1 MPGGRGDIG
10 AARILVDLAKS
21 PRGTG
26 LILDADPRAASL
38 LGMEAFEMVGVPLAD
53 LTPAD
58 HAGSVSRLLLDL
70 ALPRTAD
77 PQVPLDPPVTRS
89 PLLLRGRGGEAVLCL
104 VSAWPVEG
112 PDGGRAA
119 VVELE
124 RPRGSTGAD
133 WDSWAMLHAM
143 ATLRGQSIWAY
154 DEEHDRF
161 RWVENSLEYNG
172 HHTAGHLPLREVLD
186 QLHPEDAPQVED
198 AFWALRR
205 GEREVVDVWFRHPD
219 GEGGY
224 RWLHSVSRIMRIGF
238 DGTRRIVGSTSD
250 RTGAVEHYRAV
261 AREHTRQS
269 GLVRELAAAFVG
281 AKTEEELT
289 DAILHKVAP
298 AFAGTGTLLA
308 FVENERLR
316 VTFGEGIDPAMAR
329 SLHGMRL
336 DAPKPLAHAI
346 LTGHTQVIAT
356 REAYRAAWPQAHGLL
371 DATTAQSFLMVP
383 FAAEPGRPL
392 GGWVITYDAP
402 YRTTEQERTLLDV
415 IAELAGQA
423 WERIRLSTARL
434 ELVGALQRDMLPA
447 VLPAVEGFEIAA
459 RYSPANEGLEVGG
472 DWYDV
477 IALPDGT
484 VACIIGD
491 VQGHNV
497 QAAALMGQVRTAMHA
512 YAWEDPS
519 PDRVLERT
527 NELMLQMGATGFATC
542 LYALVDPLGRVV
554 SARAG
559 HVPPVLGAST
569 GAWAPE
575 TPGGLPLGVQNG
587 TRYPLTQSHLG
598 RGETLALFTDGLVE
612 GPRLSLDDG
621 MALVC
626 RTLDESVGAPVEGI
640 ADAVMSCARATFHDD
655 DRAVLVVRRAAAAW
669 AGPPTGAPGAA
680 PSSWAA
686 SRQHSGRGKSQSGD
700 GG

>member
-1 MPGGRGDIG
+1 MNPRPAGHTSPTRAGDCAVG
-10 AARILVDLAKS
+10 SARILVALGNGSQEFGVITDVNS
-21 PRGTG
+21 
-26 LILDADPRAASL
+26 RAAAL
-38 LGMEAFEMVGVPLAD
+38 LNLDPLEAVGSPLTA
-53 LTPAD
+53 LAPSG
-58 HAGSVSRLLLDL
+58 HAGSATRLLLDV
-70 ALPRTAD
+70 ALSRPAGRPVPSAIGSRTAAAGL
-77 PQVPLDPPVTRS
+77 PATRS
-89 PLLLRGRGGEAVLCL
+89 PLLLRRGGDEDVLCL
-104 VSAWPVEG
+104 VSAWPAYG
-112 PDGGRAA
+112 PDGRPAA
-119 VVELE
+119 AVELE
-124 RPRGSTGAD
+124 PSSAGS
-133 WDSWAMLHAM
+133 DSWAMLHAM
-143 ATLRGQSIWAY
+143 AALRGESVWAY

-161 RWVENSLEYNG
+161 WWVENALEYNG
-172 HHTAGHLPLREVLD
+172 HHSPGNLPLREVLD
-186 QLHPEDAPQVED
+186 QLHPDDAPHVED

-205 GEREVVDVWFRHPD
+205 GEREVVNICFRHPN
-219 GEGGY
+219 GNGGY
-224 RWLHSVSRIMRIGF
+224 RSLHSVARIMRIGF

-250 RTGAVEHYRAV
+250 RTAAVERETAV

-269 GLVRELAAAFVG
+269 RLVRELAAAFVG

-336 DAPKPLAHAI
+336 DAEKPLAHAI
-346 LTGHTQVIAT
+346 RTGHTEVIGS
-356 REAYRAAWPQAHGLL
+356 REAYRAAWPEAHGLL

-383 FAAEPGRPL
+383 FAAERGRPL

-402 YRTTEQERTLLDV
+402 HRTTEQERTLLGV
-415 IAELAGQA
+415 VAELAGQA

-434 ELVGALQRDMLPA
+434 ELAGALQRDMLPA
-447 VLPAVEGFEIAA
+447 ELPVIAGFEIAA

-477 IALPDGT
+477 IALPDGG

-491 VQGHNV
+491 VQGHNI

-527 NELMLQMGATGFATC
+527 NELMLQMGAAGFATC
-542 LYALVDPLGRVV
+542 LYALLDPRGRVV

-559 HVPPVLGAST
+559 HVLPVLCTAT
-569 GAWAPE
+569 GTSATEA
-575 TPGGLPLGVQNG
+575 PGGLPLGVQTG
-587 TRYPLTQSHLG
+587 TRYPLVQGHLG
-598 RGETLALFTDGLVE
+598 KGEALALFTDGLVE

-621 MALVC
+621 TALVC
-626 RTLDESVGAPVEGI
+626 RTLDESRGAPLEDI
-640 ADAVMSCARATFHDD
+640 ADALMSCARATRHDD
-655 DRAVLVVRRAAAAW
+655 DRAVLVVRRT
-669 AGPPTGAPGAA
+669 PMP
-680 PSSWAA
+680 
-686 SRQHSGRGKSQSGD
+686 
-700 GG
+700 